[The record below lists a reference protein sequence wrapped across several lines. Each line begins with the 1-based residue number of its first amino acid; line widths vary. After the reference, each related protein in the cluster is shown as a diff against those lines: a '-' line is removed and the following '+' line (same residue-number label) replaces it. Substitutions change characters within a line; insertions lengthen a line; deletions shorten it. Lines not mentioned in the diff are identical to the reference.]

1 MRPRRGGAVVVHRR
15 RTPEKLL
22 ERVIEQWAHSITGT
36 MTYCV
41 KQMLL
46 SFGYSGPGREVNV
59 VATTVNI
66 LGGTPDDME
75 PVVGHLLGRRQFA
88 FCTRP
93 G

>member
-1 MRPRRGGAVVVHRR
+1 MVVHRR